1 MMLELNDVFHCGL
14 VLGIYGTF
22 IEDPC
27 ESPCST
33 GLALHSSKTRT
44 FLSRVVS
51 CFDSPGMML
60 WHNTRSWAE
69 GAGPALPWAGH
80 HADQFLSHSCFYLFS
95 AVSPA
100 LLFEVDLDLQPT
112 AGRESLLYPCACCPV
127 PEWRS
132 AECQGEGGG
141 ARPWL
146 VMSPIYRSKM
156 LVVPWALVPA
166 ISFMMPP
173 LMSSAYFA

>member
-22 IEDPC
+22 IGDPC
-27 ESPCST
+27 ESPRST

-80 HADQFLSHSCFYLFS
+80 HADQFLSHSCFYLSS
-95 AVSPA
+95 AVSPIQ
-100 LLFEVDLDLQPT
+100 LFSLRLILTCSSLQ
-112 AGRESLLYPCACCPV
+112 GMNPC
-127 PEWRS
+127 S
-132 AECQGEGGG
+132 T
-141 ARPWL
+141 
-146 VMSPIYRSKM
+146 
-156 LVVPWALVPA
+156 LVPA
-166 ISFMMPP
+166 VLCQSGDQQ
-173 LMSSAYFA
+173 SAREREEEQGHG